1 MGVLGERVFH
11 EDFIMR
17 ISSFSLLLLTS
28 AASFGCP
35 SDGATTTPEG
45 STGQA
50 GSSTGGSGEA
60 GSSGIGEPSSGGDS
74 SSGGGSSSGG
84 VPTAQAQCPNYGE
97 LSLEQLLV
105 AGPGEVVI
113 DGEPRPVVDV
123 EFGDVGGT
131 FSIIAVLDEDT
142 FVGIPIDPEQEEP
155 LGTVWM
161 LDGNTTYTGDADA
174 TYDDATDAIG
184 VQTVTVSAGDEA
196 VELSTCFFLGAGSS
210 RFEVDGS
217 EARLSGALGSLTF
230 AQIERLQAER
240 PEVQTL
246 VLTEV
251 PGSINDEV
259 NVETGRLV
267 RNGGWS
273 THLVADGEIASG
285 AVDLFCAGVER
296 TMDDGGRIGVHSW
309 SNGVSEGADL
319 PEDSP
324 DHDFFIEYLQEMLG
338 TPLGRDFY
346 FFTLQAA
353 PAADIHW
360 MTAEEI
366 EQYGLL
372 TQ

>member
-1 MGVLGERVFH
+1 
-11 EDFIMR
+11 MR
-17 ISSFSLLLLTS
+17 ISSCSLLLLTS
-28 AASFGCP
+28 AALLGCP
-35 SDGATTTPEG
+35 SDSATTPPG
-45 STGQA
+45 
-50 GSSTGGSGEA
+50 
-60 GSSGIGEPSSGGDS
+60 GSSGAADGSSDSSADSSGAGDSTSGGES
-74 SSGGGSSSGG
+74 SSGGSAS
-84 VPTAQAQCPNYGE
+84 VEAECPDYAA
-97 LSLEQLLV
+97 LSLDALLV
-105 AGPGEVVI
+105 AGPGEVIV
-113 DGEPRPVVDV
+113 DGQARPVVDV
-123 EFGDVGGT
+123 EFGEVDGG
-131 FSIIAVLDEDT
+131 FSIIAVLDDDT
-142 FVGIPIDPEQEEP
+142 FVGIPIDPDEEEP

-161 LDGNTTYTGDADA
+161 IDGNTTYTGEADA
-174 TYDDATDAIG
+174 TYDESTDAIG
-184 VQTVTVSAGDEA
+184 VGAATVSAGDDS
-196 VELSTCFFLGAGSS
+196 VELSTCFYLGAGSS

-217 EARLSGALGSLTF
+217 EVRLSGALGSLTF
-230 AQIERLQAER
+230 TQIERLQAEH

-246 VLTEV
+246 VLTDV

-273 THLVADGEIASG
+273 THLPADGEIASG

-296 TMDDGGRIGVHSW
+296 TMESGGRIGVHSW
-309 SNGVSEGADL
+309 ANGTVEGADL

-324 DHDFFIEYLQEMLG
+324 EHDFFIEYLQEMLG

-372 TQ
+372 TR

>member
-1 MGVLGERVFH
+1 
-11 EDFIMR
+11 MR

-28 AASFGCP
+28 AALLGCP
-35 SDGATTTPEG
+35 SDGASTPPG
-45 STGQA
+45 GG
-50 GSSTGGSGEA
+50 GSSGTDGSSSSGA
-60 GSSGIGEPSSGGDS
+60 GSSGVGESTSGGETSSGGEQA
-74 SSGGGSSSGG
+74 
-84 VPTAQAQCPNYGE
+84 VQAQCPDYGA
-97 LSLEQLLV
+97 LSLDALLV
-105 AGPGEVVI
+105 AGPGEVVV
-113 DGEPRPVVDV
+113 DGQPRPVLDV
-123 EFGDVGGT
+123 EFGDVDGT

-161 LDGNTTYTGDADA
+161 LDGNTTYIGDADA

-184 VQTVTVSAGDEA
+184 VETVTVSAGDES

-217 EARLSGALGSLTF
+217 EARISGALGSLTF
-230 AQIERLQAER
+230 TQIERLQAER

-246 VLTEV
+246 VLTDV

-259 NVETGRLV
+259 NVQTGRLV

-296 TMDDGGRIGVHSW
+296 SMDEGGRIGVHSW
-309 SNGVSEGADL
+309 ANGVVEGADL

-324 DHDFFIEYLQEMLG
+324 EHDFFIEYLQEMLG

-372 TQ
+372 TR